1 MVKAL
6 LSVKPEY
13 AEKILSGEK
22 IYEFRRRIFKREDVD
37 ILVIYA
43 TGPQCGVVA
52 EARIGGIMEST
63 PEDIWKRTNRH
74 GGISHDRFMD
84 SHDVADDATCWNVRR
99 MVQRSCRFLDA
110 FGPVVWEGF
119 TFEGGYTPVVSYGD
133 GDFLTGDTLWDED
146 AASVADQRPYAAVAV
161 LLAYGIAFDPPRV
174 SSDSLDRVL
183 QSTVGCRVPVVR
195 GVVAMAGA
203 ATGVRACHRI

>member
-22 IYEFRRRIFKREDVD
+22 IYEFRRRIFKRKDVD

-43 TGPQCGVVA
+43 TRPQCRVVA

-63 PEDIWKRTNRH
+63 PEDIWKRTNRY

-84 SHDVADDATCWNVRR
+84 YLPAGRR
-99 MVQRSCRFLDA
+99 PMPSNCD
-110 FGPVVWEGF
+110 PC
-119 TFEGGYTPVVSYGD
+119 
-133 GDFLTGDTLWDED
+133 
-146 AASVADQRPYAAVAV
+146 AV
-161 LLAYGIAFDPPRV
+161 LAGPEPCRSMRPR
-174 SSDSLDRVL
+174 
-183 QSTVGCRVPVVR
+183 
-195 GVVAMAGA
+195 
-203 ATGVRACHRI
+203 

>member
-22 IYEFRRRIFKREDVD
+22 IYEFRRRIFKRKDVD

-43 TGPQCGVVA
+43 TRPQCRVVA

-84 SHDVADDATCWNVRR
+84 YFAGRETAYAIELRSVRR
-99 MVQRSCRFLDA
+99 
-110 FGPVVWEGF
+110 FGRPR
-119 TFEGGYTPVVSYGD
+119 
-133 GDFLTGDTLWDED
+133 TLSE
-146 AASVADQRPYAAVAV
+146 YAPKVKSA
-161 LLAYGIAFDPPRV
+161 P
-174 SSDSLDRVL
+174 
-183 QSTVGCRVPVVR
+183 QSFIYVD
-195 GVVAMAGA
+195 
-203 ATGVRACHRI
+203 

>member
-22 IYEFRRRIFKREDVD
+22 IYEFRRRIFKRKDVD

-43 TGPQCGVVA
+43 TRPQCRVVA

-84 SHDVADDATCWNVRR
+84 YFAGRETAYAIELRSVRR
-99 MVQRSCRFLDA
+99 LAGPEPCRSM
-110 FGPVVWEGF
+110 
-119 TFEGGYTPVVSYGD
+119 
-133 GDFLTGDTLWDED
+133 
-146 AASVADQRPYAAVAV
+146 RP
-161 LLAYGIAFDPPRV
+161 R
-174 SSDSLDRVL
+174 
-183 QSTVGCRVPVVR
+183 
-195 GVVAMAGA
+195 
-203 ATGVRACHRI
+203 

>member
-22 IYEFRRRIFKREDVD
+22 IYEFRRRIFKRKDVD

-43 TGPQCGVVA
+43 TRPQCRVVA

-63 PEDIWKRTNRH
+63 PEDIWKRTNRY

-84 SHDVADDATCWNVRR
+84 Y
-99 MVQRSCRFLDA
+99 F
-110 FGPVVWEGF
+110 
-119 TFEGGYTPVVSYGD
+119 
-133 GDFLTGDTLWDED
+133 
-146 AASVADQRPYAAVAV
+146 
-161 LLAYGIAFDPPRV
+161 
-174 SSDSLDRVL
+174 
-183 QSTVGCRVPVVR
+183 
-195 GVVAMAGA
+195 AGRETA
-203 ATGVRACHRI
+203 LCHRTAIRAPFWQAPNLVGVCARGEECSTIIYLR